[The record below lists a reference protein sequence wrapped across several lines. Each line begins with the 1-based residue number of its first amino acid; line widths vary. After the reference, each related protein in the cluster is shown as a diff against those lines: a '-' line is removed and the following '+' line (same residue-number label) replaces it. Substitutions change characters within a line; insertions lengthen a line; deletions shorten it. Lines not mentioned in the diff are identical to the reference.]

1 VKDVVEGYLKEHI
14 DTDITIKQWNEREYL
29 PIFLSEIYS
38 FYKMNILGEYCLLI
52 EVNNE
57 IPGIENLKKHM
68 NTISKNIDDELVLLF
83 KSISSF
89 RRKTLI
95 ENRIPFIVENGQ
107 MYLPFLGMKLKKT
120 TDKNTKIIEKFSSS
134 AQLVFLYFLYNKDL
148 QINTTELAEI
158 FNTAKM
164 TASRALNDLYL
175 LGLLT
180 YEISGKTGRS
190 KRYKRIDDTCYY
202 NRGSKYLKNPVN
214 KVKYVD
220 NNIAHDFPVAGLEA
234 LSMQSM
240 LNPPKNLVRAIS
252 KQKAKDIKEQIILNR
267 DKIADMNLIEL
278 QIWNYE
284 PEFLAVNGVVDLVS
298 LVMSVSETNDDRVDI
313 AIEERLKCEIWY
325 TV

>member
-1 VKDVVEGYLKEHI
+1 MKEVVEVYLKEHI
-14 DTDITIKQWNEREYL
+14 DTNITIKKWNERECL
-29 PIFLSEIYS
+29 PIFLSELYT
-38 FYKMNILGEYCLLI
+38 FYKMNILGKYCLLI

-57 IPGIENLKKHM
+57 IPGIEDLKKHVK
-68 NTISKNIDDELVLLF
+68 TISKSLDDNLVLLF

-107 MYLPFLGMKLKKT
+107 MYLPFLGMELKKT
-120 TDKNTKIIEKFSSS
+120 MDENTKIIEKFSSTT
-134 AQLVFLYFLYNKDL
+134 QLVFLYFLYNKDL
-148 QINTTELAEI
+148 LINTTQLAEI
-158 FNTAKM
+158 LNTSTM
-164 TASRALNDLYL
+164 TASRALNDIYS

-202 NRGSKYLKNPVN
+202 DRGSKYLKNPVS
-214 KVKYVD
+214 KVEYVD

-240 LNPPKNLVRAIS
+240 LNPPKKRVRAIS
-252 KQKAKDIKEQIILNR
+252 KQKAKNIKQHIVINR
-267 DKIADMNLIEL
+267 DKISDMDLIEL
-278 QIWNYE
+278 QVWNYE
-284 PEFLAVNGVVDLVS
+284 PKFLAKDGVVDLVS
-298 LVMSVSETNDDRVDI
+298 LVMSVCETNDERVQI